1 MLKII
6 LILGLGFIL
15 NGCSTSNPYLSMQPQ
30 IYKPDGYS
38 LSVTRP
44 GMATSTDTSRV
55 ANTYCDQFDRISSLT
70 KLASPWIVPMKDE
83 FICIEKDAELQWVNC
98 LNSMKYET
106 YDQLISLVADF
117 RLAHHNLT
125 DDELEKQVNQ
135 TCRID
140 HTILREMDGVT
151 DLFSQVESDPQLI
164 EWSFS
169 QHL

>member
-1 MLKII
+1 LVWLRKISLFYDLSTCLSKGCRVYFVGVINWGGVERMLKII

-70 KLASPWIVPMKDE
+70 KLASPWIVPVKDE
-83 FICIEKDAELQWVNC
+83 FICIEKDAEL
-98 LNSMKYET
+98 
-106 YDQLISLVADF
+106 
-117 RLAHHNLT
+117 
-125 DDELEKQVNQ
+125 
-135 TCRID
+135 
-140 HTILREMDGVT
+140 
-151 DLFSQVESDPQLI
+151 
-164 EWSFS
+164 
-169 QHL
+169 